1 MGIWRL
7 ETSSEDKIT
16 VVDSG
21 LDFFGDVLLTKQ
33 APAISCVLVILS
45 EKGISTPHFYVGKNK
60 SIRPA
65 ATDTTADAAQ

>member
-7 ETSSEDKIT
+7 ETSSEDKIN

-21 LDFFGDVLLTKQ
+21 LDFYGDVLLTKQ

-45 EKGISTPHFYVGKNK
+45 EKGISHAALMKNK